1 MNQFNQISAQLLEIT
16 TFLSFI
22 KGLIRHFTANENE
35 EIIDKIFQSLINNG
49 ELSTTLIT
57 NTSFLCLLHVSNNFY
72 KKSEKHS
79 ISALINIIKFFFTN
93 LFKFCIIN
101 LTETAPK
108 SIMIPASSSIAGI
121 ELPNNGYSPKLTID
135 ATICGRQ
142 ILVLNKPKY
151 APEFSPSIASVNNVN
166 GCVFIV
172 KLLIPI
178 NTNEK

>member
-1 MNQFNQISAQLLEIT
+1 MLEIT
-16 TFLSFI
+16 TFLSFY

-35 EIIDKIFQSLINNG
+35 EIIDKIFQSLINDG
-49 ELSTTLIT
+49 RISTTLIT
-57 NTSFLCLLHVSNNFY
+57 NTSFPCLLHNSNNFY
-72 KKSEKHS
+72 KKSEKHF
-79 ISALINIIKFFFTN
+79 ISALINIIKFSLLIYSNFA
-93 LFKFCIIN
+93 LIN

-142 ILVLNKPKY
+142 ILVLNKPRY

-178 NTNEK
+178 NTKEK

>member
-1 MNQFNQISAQLLEIT
+1 MLEIT

-35 EIIDKIFQSLINNG
+35 EIIDKIFQSLINDG
-49 ELSTTLIT
+49 RISTTLIT
-57 NTSFLCLLHVSNNFY
+57 NTSFPCLLHNSNNFY
-72 KKSEKHS
+72 KKAKNTLFPLLS
-79 ISALINIIKFFFTN
+79 ISLNFSLLIYSNFAL
-93 LFKFCIIN
+93 IN

-142 ILVLNKPKY
+142 ILVLNKPRY
-151 APEFSPSIASVNNVN
+151 ALNFLHRLPQ
-166 GCVFIV
+166 
-172 KLLIPI
+172 LIM
-178 NTNEK
+178 

>member
-1 MNQFNQISAQLLEIT
+1 MHSCLKLQH
-16 TFLSFI
+16 FLSFI
-22 KGLIRHFTANENE
+22 KDLIRHFTANENE

-49 ELSTTLIT
+49 EISTTLIT
-57 NTSFLCLLHVSNNFY
+57 NTSFLCLLHNSNNFY
-72 KKSEKHS
+72 KKRAKNTLFPLLS
-79 ISALINIIKFFFTN
+79 ISLNFSLLIYSNFAL
-93 LFKFCIIN
+93 IN

-142 ILVLNKPKY
+142 ILVLNKPRY

-178 NTNEK
+178 NTKEKMSNH

>member
-1 MNQFNQISAQLLEIT
+1 MNQYNQISAQLLEIT

-35 EIIDKIFQSLINNG
+35 EIIDKIFQSLINDG
-49 ELSTTLIT
+49 RISTTLIT
-57 NTSFLCLLHVSNNFY
+57 NTSFLRLLHNSNNFY
-72 KKSEKHS
+72 KKSENTLFPLLS
-79 ISALINIIKFFFTN
+79 ISLNFSLLIYSNFAL
-93 LFKFCIIN
+93 IN

-178 NTNEK
+178 NTKEK

>member
-1 MNQFNQISAQLLEIT
+1 MHSCLKLQH
-16 TFLSFI
+16 FLSFI

-35 EIIDKIFQSLINNG
+35 EIIDKIFQSLINDG
-49 ELSTTLIT
+49 RISTTLIT
-57 NTSFLCLLHVSNNFY
+57 NTSFLFLHNSNNFL
-72 KKSEKHS
+72 KKSEKHF
-79 ISALINIIKFFFTN
+79 ISALINIIKFSLLIYSNFA
-93 LFKFCIIN
+93 LIN

-142 ILVLNKPKY
+142 ILVLNKPRY

-178 NTNEK
+178 NTKEK

>member
-1 MNQFNQISAQLLEIT
+1 MHSCLKLQH
-16 TFLSFI
+16 FLSFI

-35 EIIDKIFQSLINNG
+35 EIIDKIFQSLINDG
-49 ELSTTLIT
+49 EISTTLIT
-57 NTSFLCLLHVSNNFY
+57 NTSFLCLMHISNNFY
-72 KKSEKHS
+72 KKRAKNTLFSLLLILLNFLLVYS
-79 ISALINIIKFFFTN
+79 NFAL
-93 LFKFCIIN
+93 IN

-142 ILVLNKPKY
+142 ILVLNKPRY

-178 NTNEK
+178 NTKEKMSNH